1 MLVQL
6 IRIFFPSGL
15 KLELFATQEHVIVMM
30 LKKRKKF
37 VMIHAGMSQ
46 SIEFWSE
53 LCLTL
58 AKEDM

>member
-1 MLVQL
+1 
-6 IRIFFPSGL
+6 
-15 KLELFATQEHVIVMM
+15 MM
-30 LKKRKKF
+30 LKKKKKKF